1 MEMGAPR
8 EVNVFFHKT
17 LKLCLRSK
25 EQIPTQQSIQ
35 WLNENIWKLHSH
47 LFGRNLIKNQSTERL
62 SNLPKIVLVSGRPG
76 I

>member
-35 WLNENIWKLHSH
+35 
-47 LFGRNLIKNQSTERL
+47 
-62 SNLPKIVLVSGRPG
+62 
-76 I
+76 